1 MPGVIISAFP
11 FFLPLHTLG
20 HVSRLSKKQNA
31 RHHEKTA
38 INKERSRKF
47 ADYQKSVCNQSENPN
62 IDDFSTSSTKN
73 LPKSIKNMKNTRNAP
88 KKCQKYMECTHD
100 KYLCTLSRSIRCS
113 KVSNSKKLG
122 HSVFNYRF
130 LMDTRTVCQNAP
142 KTCP

>member
-11 FFLPLHTLG
+11 FFLPLYPLG

-62 IDDFSTSSTKN
+62 IDDFSTSSTKK
-73 LPKSIKNMKNTRNAP
+73 LHKYIKNMKNTRNAP
-88 KKCQKYMECTHD
+88 KKM
-100 KYLCTLSRSIRCS
+100 
-113 KVSNSKKLG
+113 
-122 HSVFNYRF
+122 
-130 LMDTRTVCQNAP
+130 P
-142 KTCP
+142 